1 MAEQDVQTQL
11 FVPDMIRFS
20 GEDPAYTSSK
30 WAQDLDDNA
39 EIFGWTPQQRLVIAR
54 RSLTGTAELWLK
66 TERVHKTYDELKTA
80 ILKEFPDATN
90 IKEMHELMAAR
101 KKRKEESF
109 YQYMLIMKEMG
120 KRAKFPD
127 YIAIQYIID
136 GIVDLEVNKS
146 ILYGAATY
154 PAFKEKLTIYE
165 MIKKKSAKHV
175 ERPAVKQAEITSR
188 YHCYNCGG
196 KNHVA
201 SACGNGLKCFKCNQ
215 FGHIS
220 TKCTATEANIG
231 ASGNVTSAKQQHV
244 ASGSTYQQRPSLKQR
259 GDVSQ
264 SKPSKHVGMVEALTN
279 QNDGVIGHDLY
290 EENVSGA
297 VMQVVNN
304 KQSRQILS
312 NNALKAVK
320 LGDFIV
326 DALVDTGSNVNLMS
340 EDLCEELKV
349 QCVDDETLLSGLGLA
364 KVKSCGKVFVNIS
377 VDGHCYS
384 NIIFHVISKES
395 MPYRLIIGQEFLKNI
410 VMVVRE
416 GAVLLLTQDDEW
428 LARVNCCMSVC
439 EVTGHISN
447 VNIKTEVTRLIEEY
461 RPNQIK
467 EAPIQMKIV
476 LKDDIPVAQRP
487 RRLSIGEQKIVEE
500 LVEEWL
506 HKGIIRVSF
515 SEYASPIVLIKK
527 KDGSSRLCIDYRQL
541 NKKIIKDEFPL
552 PIIDNLIDK
561 LGDAKIFSVLD
572 LKNGFYHLKISEE
585 SVPYTSFIT
594 HHGQFEFLRAPFGLS
609 ISPKYFSRFVSIIFR
624 ELIAKG
630 VMAIFIDD
638 IVIPAVSEAQAV
650 ERLRQVLD
658 VASQNGLEINWK
670 KAKLVCHEIEYLG
683 HLIKDGE
690 IRPSPDKIQAV
701 AKYPEP
707 KNIKQIMGFIGLTS
721 YFRKYIKDYAK
732 IARPLTNL
740 MKKGVP
746 FIFEDEQRYAFN
758 ILKQMLTSE
767 PVLKI
772 YNPNL
777 PTELHT
783 DASSCALAAILL
795 QLHPEGELH
804 PVHYM
809 SRKTTEAES
818 RYSSYELEALAI
830 VEAVRKFRHYLY
842 GMHFK
847 IVTDCKAFEQ
857 TLKKKDLTPKV
868 ARWVFLL
875 DEYDYVIEHR
885 AGHKMQH
892 VDALSR
898 NPFVATIVSLQEEIR
913 KGQEADDELK
923 AIREII
929 LKSGQYCDF
938 WLDNGIL
945 YKGEEK
951 RLVVPRSLEKEIIRK
966 IHQKG
971 HFSVRKM
978 KEAVG
983 KDYYLKNMNKMIE
996 EVVVSCIPCLLAT
1009 RKEEKQE
1016 GYLNPINKEDI
1027 PFHTLHLDHIGPFTE
1042 TRKQYNYILTMI
1054 DAFTKFI
1061 WLFPTKSTS
1070 SAEVLMKLQ
1079 IHQQTFGN
1087 PSRIITDRGTAFTSK
1102 DFEAY
1107 CKDEN
1112 IQHIKITTGV
1122 PRGNGQVERVHRILI
1137 PMLTKLCLEDKS
1149 LWYRHVSRVQR
1160 AINSTYQRAI
1170 NTSPFQLLTGTKM
1183 RCKEDIQVMEL
1194 LQQEIIESYDESR
1207 ESLRQEAKQQ
1217 IQKLQ
1222 DENKTAYDKKRKPS
1236 SSYELDDLVAIKRTQ
1251 FGPGQKVKPKFLG
1264 PYRVVKVKRND
1275 RYDVEKLYDTTEGPN
1290 KTSSSADL
1298 MKKWPGIV

>member
-326 DALVDTGSNVNLMS
+326 DALVDTGSDVNLMS

-506 HKGIIRVSF
+506 HKGIIR
-515 SEYASPIVLIKK
+515 EIYK
-527 KDGSSRLCIDYRQL
+527 RLCKNSQTS
-541 NKKIIKDEFPL
+541 DEF
-552 PIIDNLIDK
+552 N
-561 LGDAKIFSVLD
+561 
-572 LKNGFYHLKISEE
+572 E
-585 SVPYTSFIT
+585 
-594 HHGQFEFLRAPFGLS
+594 
-609 ISPKYFSRFVSIIFR
+609 
-624 ELIAKG
+624 
-630 VMAIFIDD
+630 
-638 IVIPAVSEAQAV
+638 
-650 ERLRQVLD
+650 
-658 VASQNGLEINWK
+658 
-670 KAKLVCHEIEYLG
+670 
-683 HLIKDGE
+683 
-690 IRPSPDKIQAV
+690 
-701 AKYPEP
+701 
-707 KNIKQIMGFIGLTS
+707 
-721 YFRKYIKDYAK
+721 
-732 IARPLTNL
+732 
-740 MKKGVP
+740 KGVP

-830 VEAVRKFRHYLY
+830 VEA
-842 GMHFK
+842 
-847 IVTDCKAFEQ
+847 
-857 TLKKKDLTPKV
+857 
-868 ARWVFLL
+868 
-875 DEYDYVIEHR
+875 
-885 AGHKMQH
+885 
-892 VDALSR
+892 
-898 NPFVATIVSLQEEIR
+898 
-913 KGQEADDELK
+913 
-923 AIREII
+923 
-929 LKSGQYCDF
+929 
-938 WLDNGIL
+938 
-945 YKGEEK
+945 
-951 RLVVPRSLEKEIIRK
+951 
-966 IHQKG
+966 
-971 HFSVRKM
+971 
-978 KEAVG
+978 
-983 KDYYLKNMNKMIE
+983 
-996 EVVVSCIPCLLAT
+996 
-1009 RKEEKQE
+1009 
-1016 GYLNPINKEDI
+1016 
-1027 PFHTLHLDHIGPFTE
+1027 
-1042 TRKQYNYILTMI
+1042 
-1054 DAFTKFI
+1054 
-1061 WLFPTKSTS
+1061 
-1070 SAEVLMKLQ
+1070 
-1079 IHQQTFGN
+1079 
-1087 PSRIITDRGTAFTSK
+1087 
-1102 DFEAY
+1102 
-1107 CKDEN
+1107 
-1112 IQHIKITTGV
+1112 
-1122 PRGNGQVERVHRILI
+1122 
-1137 PMLTKLCLEDKS
+1137 
-1149 LWYRHVSRVQR
+1149 
-1160 AINSTYQRAI
+1160 
-1170 NTSPFQLLTGTKM
+1170 LLTGTKM

-1217 IQKLQ
+1217 IQKMQ
-1222 DENKTAYDKKRKPS
+1222 DENKKAYDKKRKPS